1 MVIEYKKILVREL
14 FFDCP
19 LGTASNNCMSRIVR
33 KMPLETRAEILD
45 RMKEEELDFLLSN
58 HRECQFKR
66 KINQK

>member
-19 LGTASNNCMSRIVR
+19 MGTACNNCMSRIVR
-33 KMPLETRAEILD
+33 KMPLEKRTEILD

-58 HRECQFKR
+58 HRECQFNR
-66 KINQK
+66 KINQ